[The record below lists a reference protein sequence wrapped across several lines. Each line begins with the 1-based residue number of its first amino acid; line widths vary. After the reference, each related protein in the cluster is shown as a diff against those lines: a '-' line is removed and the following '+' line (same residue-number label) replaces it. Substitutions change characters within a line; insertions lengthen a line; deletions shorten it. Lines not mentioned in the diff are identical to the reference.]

1 MNVQTLPLGPLQTN
15 CYILYKDQQALIIDP
30 GNEAHKIVNFLTEQ
44 SLEPQAILLTHAHYD
59 HIGAVDE
66 IRKHYNLKEYFHDYE
81 QPWISNLPNII
92 AGLFKIP
99 TEPEH
104 ILKEGELEIGNFN
117 FSVLHTPGHSPGSVS
132 FVFHEDK
139 KVFSGDV
146 LFKHGVGRTDLYES
160 SPQDL
165 VYSLRE
171 KLYRLPDDFVV
182 YTVHGTTTTIGN
194 EKLQNPYVLA

>member
-66 IRKHYNLKEYFHDYE
+66 IRKHYNLEVYLHEYE
-81 QPWISNLPNII
+81 ATWISDPPYNS
-92 AGLFKIP
+92 AGLFQHT

-104 ILKEGELEIGNFN
+104 ILKEGELEKIGRAH
-117 FSVLHTPGHSPGSVS
+117 V
-132 FVFHEDK
+132 
-139 KVFSGDV
+139 
-146 LFKHGVGRTDLYES
+146 
-160 SPQDL
+160 
-165 VYSLRE
+165 
-171 KLYRLPDDFVV
+171 
-182 YTVHGTTTTIGN
+182 
-194 EKLQNPYVLA
+194 